1 MFRKD
6 TKMKR
11 CNPYFLIII
20 ILLLFVLLLF
30 PLLGIYANKNISLE
44 WDKTY
49 GGSDYDNANSLIQ
62 TNDGGYVVAGNTS
75 SKGAGKSIIE
85 TG

>member
-1 MFRKD
+1 
-6 TKMKR
+6 MKR

-30 PLLGIYANKNISLE
+30 PLLGIYANENISLE

-49 GGSDYDNANSLIQ
+49 GGSDYDHVRSLIQ
-62 TNDGGYVVAGNTS
+62 TDDGGYVVAG
-75 SKGAGKSIIE
+75 E
-85 TG
+85 THSYGES